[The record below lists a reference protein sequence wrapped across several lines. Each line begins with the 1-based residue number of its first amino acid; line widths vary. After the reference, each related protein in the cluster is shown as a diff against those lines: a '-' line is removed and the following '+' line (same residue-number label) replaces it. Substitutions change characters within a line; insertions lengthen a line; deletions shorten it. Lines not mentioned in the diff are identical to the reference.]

1 MKLLKKTLAASL
13 FAAAFTMA
21 APQVFA
27 ASVNL
32 TETGQLFNGT
42 APEMVVRTPG
52 NPATQMW
59 VGGYN
64 ELVNSV
70 SGTPLFTA
78 GQSIIAW
85 CLEVAL
91 GKGTTSDYTVNEVTG
106 DTTPPWVSKLGQLF
120 TQFGSQV
127 TDVISSAAMQLAV
140 WEVVGDTGTSG
151 TPTYTL
157 SSGNFQASAMTTGGY
172 VASSTAARDLAE
184 DWLGQ
189 MNANPSAWGDGYRIV
204 TLTYGSTPDKQDL
217 VTFIPTPLPGA
228 ALMFLSALGLGGLA
242 RRKFK
247 ADPDALAA

>member
-1 MKLLKKTLAASL
+1 MQIFKKTLAASL

-32 TETGQLFNGT
+32 TETQQLYNGT

-52 NPATQMW
+52 KAPEKMW

-70 SGTPLFTA
+70 SDTSLFTA
-78 GQSIIAW
+78 GQTIIAW
-85 CLEVAL
+85 CLDVAL
-91 GKGTTSDYTVNEVTG
+91 GKATTSDYLVNEVTG
-106 DTTPPWVSKLGQLF
+106 DTTPPWISKLGQLF
-120 TQFGSQV
+120 TQFGSEV
-127 TDVISSAAMQLAV
+127 TNVVSSAAMQLAI

-151 TPTYTL
+151 NPNYSL
-157 SSGNFQASAMTTGGY
+157 GGGDFQAFAVTEGDY
-172 VASSTAARDLAE
+172 IASSTGARDLAE
-184 DWLGQ
+184 SWLGEL
-189 MNANPSAWGDGYRIV
+189 NANPNAWDEGYRII
-204 TLTYGSTPDKQDL
+204 TLTYDGPGDKQNL

-247 ADPDALAA
+247 ADPEALAA